1 MNEHVNSEFANNA
14 VCRPRQAF
22 QLLQPIPTKEL
33 ASNPAITENNPGY

>member
-22 QLLQPIPTKEL
+22 QLLQPIPTQEL